1 MCSKCIMSLKYFIY
15 YSYNLYERIYI
26 FIYTFLKY
34 LQTYLFHLLLKIL
47 STQVRIFFYNI
58 CQRNVDIKMI
68 ILLLKFNILL

>member
-1 MCSKCIMSLKYFIY
+1 MSLKYFIY